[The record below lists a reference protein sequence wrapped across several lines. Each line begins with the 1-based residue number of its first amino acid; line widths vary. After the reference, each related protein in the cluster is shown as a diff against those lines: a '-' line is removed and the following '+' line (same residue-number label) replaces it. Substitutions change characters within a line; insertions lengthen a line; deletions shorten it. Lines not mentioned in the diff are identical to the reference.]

1 MSDLRTRTR
10 PPAGGAARSPRGR
23 APEPDQTVRPL
34 PVTALLAAAAV
45 AGGGLLV
52 ALGLAVT
59 GWMVAGAE
67 QDVSAALRAGA
78 QGWLLAHGAPL
89 EVAGVRWTLVPL
101 GVTLLLGYALMRAAR
116 WTAAS
121 RAGAEPVE
129 RLLGAV
135 VLIAAYLA
143 GTVLV
148 AVLASRP
155 GAEVDL
161 VGTLWRGGLL
171 VALAVAHGTL
181 QAGPPWRTLL
191 PRWLVGVLET
201 AAVVVLA
208 VLTLSA
214 LLLAVALAAGLGE
227 AATLMGGL
235 GLDGGGGLMLGL
247 VLLLSLPNAVLW
259 AAAYLLGPGF
269 SLGLDTVVSAQQVVA
284 GPVPAYPLL
293 AAVPSQAAPTWL
305 AVVLLAVPVLVGAAA
320 GAAVCRRHG
329 LDDWRRAAG
338 LGLGGGALGA
348 LVLAGLVAVS
358 AGSAGS
364 GRLSEVG
371 PSGTAVL
378 LAAILPLA
386 LGAAAGA
393 VGRVLVDRRPARG
406 PVSTADEPTA

>member
-10 PPAGGAARSPRGR
+10 PPAGGTARSPRGR
-23 APEPDQTVRPL
+23 TPEPDQTVRPL
-34 PVTALLAAAAV
+34 PVTALLAALAV

-67 QDVSAALRAGA
+67 QDVAAPLRAGA

-101 GVTLLLGYALMRAAR
+101 GVTLLVAWTLVRAAR

-143 GTVLV
+143 ITVFA

-181 QAGPPWRTLL
+181 RAGPPWRTLL
-191 PRWLVGVLET
+191 PRWAVGVVET
-201 AAVVVLA
+201 ATVVVLA
-208 VLTLSA
+208 TLTLAA

-247 VLLLSLPNAVLW
+247 VLLASLPTAVLW

-269 SLGLDTVVSAQQVVA
+269 TLGLDTLFSAQQVVA

-293 AAVPSQAAPTWL
+293 AAVPSQPAPAWL
-305 AVVLLAVPVLVGAAA
+305 SVVVLAVPVLVAAGA
-320 GAAVCRRHG
+320 GAAVSRRHRVE
-329 LDDWRRAAG
+329 DWRHAAG

-348 LVLAGLVAVS
+348 LVLAGLVAIS

-364 GRLSEVG
+364 GRLAEVG
-371 PSGTAVL
+371 PSGVAVL
-378 LAAILPLA
+378 LAAILPLT

-393 VGRVLVDRRPARG
+393 VGRVLVDRRPAQG
-406 PVSTADEPTA
+406 PVSTAGEPTA